1 MKKAIVTL
9 AILIFAP
16 LRAEILPTLGLGE
29 EKIEPLWYPKFT
41 LSGDYAGDLRLKN
54 LQNKNIKARV
64 RGKFD
69 AGLGIEVGIVK
80 YLNAGFDFTYR
91 QGALKGQSSP
101 LGLRFPLF
109 LKPYFPITDRFS
121 IFLKTQIGP
130 ALTFVFP
137 SQEGL
142 FMNNENMAALMELY
156 KNGQYGPMSYGLT
169 TSAAAGIDVFFWSR
183 IGISLQWGVRYDIYR
198 ANIANREHA
207 SDSPSG
213 LSFSAMDFP
222 ITATLQLIL

>member
-29 EKIEPLWYPKFT
+29 EKIEPLQYPKFT
-41 LSGDYAGDLRLKN
+41 LSGDYAGDLRLKS
-54 LQNKNIKARV
+54 LQNRAIKARAK
-64 RGKFD
+64 GKFD
-69 AGLGIEVGIVK
+69 AGLGIEVGVVK

-91 QGALKGQSSP
+91 QGALEGQLSP

-109 LKPYFPITDRFS
+109 LKPYFPITSRFS
-121 IFLKTQIGP
+121 IFLKTQLGP
-130 ALTFVFP
+130 ALMFVFP
-137 SQEGL
+137 SQEKL
-142 FMNNENMAALMELY
+142 FINNENKAPLQALYRTGE
-156 KNGQYGPMSYGLT
+156 YGPMSYGLT
-169 TSAAAGIDVFFWSR
+169 TSAAAGIDVFPFPR

-198 ANIANREHA
+198 ANIANRRLA

-213 LSFSAMDFP
+213 INLSAMDFP
-222 ITATLQLIL
+222 VTATLQLIL